1 MQSLLVEKII
11 LYLFALEHPT
21 GFSTLLVAIPLAGA
35 STWADQPVAAAAR
48 AGHTVVLDGIHRLPK
63 GALVS
68 ALSRLCHE
76 GEVDLPDGSRLTASG
91 NFQLVVLAE
100 PGDWITPEVASLFAT
115 HLLPEMTPLEL
126 TMALPALV
134 PTATPE
140 LCQQIANIA
149 TAALLTQ
156 NDTSFSVGERGAL
169 RLSLRVLLRLTR
181 QAAAT
186 STDAAKLRV
195 LLHEALMSRFLPWRL
210 QDTIDGWLEVAGL
223 APKVK
228 QDSCL
233 NN

>member
-1 MQSLLVEKII
+1 M
-11 LYLFALEHPT
+11 
-21 GFSTLLVAIPLAGA
+21 
-35 STWADQPVAAAAR
+35 VAAAR
-48 AGHTVVLDGIHRLPK
+48 RGDVVVLDGIHRLPK

-68 ALSRLCHE
+68 ALGRLCCE
-76 GEVDLPDGSRLTASG
+76 GELDLPDGTRLKASKD
-91 NFQLVVLAE
+91 FRLLALAE
-100 PGDWITPEVASLFAT
+100 PGDWLSPEVASLFAT

-126 TMALPALV
+126 SMALPALV
-134 PTATPE
+134 PNASPE

-181 QAAAT
+181 QAAAEA
-186 STDAAKLRV
+186 TDGKLRL

-223 APKVK
+223 AK
-228 QDSCL
+228 QDS
-233 NN
+233 NNFMKV